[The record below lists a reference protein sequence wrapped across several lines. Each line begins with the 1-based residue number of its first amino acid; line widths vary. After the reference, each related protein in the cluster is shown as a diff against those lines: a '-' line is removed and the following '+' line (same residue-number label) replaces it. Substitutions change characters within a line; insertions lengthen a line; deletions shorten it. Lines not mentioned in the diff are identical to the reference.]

1 MEGDIQVNIQE
12 DGQKR
17 EMKLGPGDM
26 FLLPANTPHSPVRSK
41 GSIGLV
47 VERIR
52 KGKNLKDG
60 LMWFCDDCNHKLY
73 EVYFELQD
81 VEKDFQ
87 PHFKSYY
94 NSEELRTCDNCGTVM
109 DTDLRF
115 IGD

>member
-1 MEGDIQVNIQE
+1 
-12 DGQKR
+12 
-17 EMKLGPGDM
+17 
-26 FLLPANTPHSPVRSK
+26 
-41 GSIGLV
+41 
-47 VERIR
+47 
-52 KGKNLKDG
+52 
-60 LMWFCDDCNHKLY
+60 MWFCGDCNHKLY